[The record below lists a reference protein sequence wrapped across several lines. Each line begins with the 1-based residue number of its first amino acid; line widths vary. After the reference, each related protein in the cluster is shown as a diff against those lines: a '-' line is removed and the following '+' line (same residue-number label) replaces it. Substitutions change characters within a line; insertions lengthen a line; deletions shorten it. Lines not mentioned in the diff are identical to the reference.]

1 MALKDPLA
9 VTYEA
14 IRSQFEWSE
23 AWDAFDGTPDR
34 LNMGHEMAGKH
45 DGIDEVA
52 IRIVDFDD
60 GSEETLTYAEIRERG
75 NQFANFLD
83 ALGLERGDRVAAMM
97 DPRGPLYATI
107 VGTLLGGYVYVPL
120 YTLFGPEALTYRLEN
135 SETKVFVTTPE
146 HREKIDPEAIESLE
160 RVVVVDAERA
170 DTPFSAVSEFETTYR
185 TAETAADDVC
195 ALQYTSG
202 TTGDP
207 KGVEMYHG
215 ALVSLYPYTKYAA
228 DLREN
233 DVFFG
238 PAPPAWSYGLFY
250 CTAMP
255 LHQRTEL
262 VTIRG
267 AFDPAAFF
275 DAIQAHEVTNLF
287 APPTAFRQLAQLD
300 LDVSGT
306 EFDVRRIYSGG
317 ESLGASVVEWV
328 EETFGTT
335 PLEHYGF
342 TEGGMLVNNYP
353 TAEWEVRPGSM
364 GKPVPGREVEL
375 LALDADEPVDV
386 GETGEIAVRIP
397 DDESTEFPTFAESYY
412 GMPEKSER
420 KFGGEWLRSDD
431 LARKDEDG
439 YFWYVSRAD
448 DVIISA
454 GYRIGP
460 SEVEDSV
467 LEHDAVAEVGVVGL
481 PDDERGQIVA
491 AFVVPADG
499 VDPSAELAED
509 IRTDVRQRL
518 SKHEYPRRVEFVD
531 ELPKT
536 ASGKIQRYQLEATYG
551 AAD

>member
-1 MALKDPLA
+1 MALSDPLG
-9 VTYEA
+9 VTYEEA
-14 IRSQFEWSE
+14 CAEFEWSD

-34 LNMGHEMAGKH
+34 FNMGHEMAGKH
-45 DGIDEVA
+45 DGVDEVA
-52 IRIVDFDD
+52 IRIVDFDG
-60 GSEETLTYAEIRERG
+60 GSDEKLTYTDIRTRG
-75 NQFANFLD
+75 AQFANFLD
-83 ALGLERGDRVAAMM
+83 DLGLEHGDRVAAMM
-97 DPRGPLYATI
+97 EPMGSLYATI
-107 VGTLLGGYVYVPL
+107 IGTLLGGYVYVPL
-120 YTLFGPEALTYRLEN
+120 YTLFGPEALMYRLEN

-146 HREKIDPEAIESLE
+146 HREKIDPEALESLE
-160 RVVVVDAERA
+160 QVVVVDSDGT
-170 DTPFSAVSEFETTYR
+170 DTPLSAIDGYETTYDAAK
-185 TAETAADDVC
+185 TTAADVC

-215 ALVSLYPYTKYAA
+215 ALASLYPYAKYAA
-228 DLREN
+228 DIRDD

-250 CTAMP
+250 CTAVP

-267 AFDPAAFF
+267 AFDPVAFF
-275 DAIQAHEVTNLF
+275 EAIETYEVTNLF

-300 LDVSGT
+300 LDTDDAS
-306 EFDVRRIYSGG
+306 FDVRRIYSGG
-317 ESLGASVVEWV
+317 ESVGASVVKWA
-328 EETFGTT
+328 EETFGTP

-353 TAEWEVRPGSM
+353 LRGWELKPGSM
-364 GKPVPGREVEL
+364 GRPIPGREVEL
-375 LALDADEPVDV
+375 LDLDADEPVDV

-397 DDESTEFPTFAESYY
+397 DDESTDFPTFAESYY

-460 SEVEDSV
+460 SEVEDSI

-491 AFVVPADG
+491 AFVVPAAG
-499 VDPSAELAED
+499 IEPSEELADD
-509 IRTDVRQRL
+509 IRTDVRSRL

-536 ASGKIQRYQLEATYG
+536 ASGKIQRYRLEAAYG
-551 AAD
+551 DG